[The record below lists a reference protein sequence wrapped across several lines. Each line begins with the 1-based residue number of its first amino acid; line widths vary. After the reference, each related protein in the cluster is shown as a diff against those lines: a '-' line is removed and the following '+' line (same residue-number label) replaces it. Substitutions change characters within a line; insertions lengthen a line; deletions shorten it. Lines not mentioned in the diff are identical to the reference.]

1 MKKWKV
7 RSALIALVVLL
18 AGCSSNAQYNSSTS
32 GNVGTAWGGDVHSSV
47 QGVSAER
54 AWRDPAEMIVI
65 SYSTTVP
72 SGYDRVYSIRINEL
86 EYAIRD
92 GNFNSLPITRVYDSS
107 NNEPRYIVH
116 ARVGMN
122 YQLYVRNYSRN
133 TNYEIVATVD
143 GLDVLNGK
151 QGSLNNNG
159 YIVNAGDSLAIK
171 GFRKDKHTEAAFQF
185 ANVADSYA
193 ANSAQGDVRNTG
205 VIGFAAF
212 ELQGPAQNALP
223 PCSGQAFPADN
234 NGYAPPQCRK

>member
-1 MKKWKV
+1 
-7 RSALIALVVLL
+7 
-18 AGCSSNAQYNSSTS
+18 N
-32 GNVGTAWGGDVHSSV
+32 
-47 QGVSAER
+47 
-54 AWRDPAEMIVI
+54 
-65 SYSTTVP
+65 VP

-159 YIVNAGDSLAIK
+159 YIV
-171 GFRKDKHTEAAFQF
+171 
-185 ANVADSYA
+185 
-193 ANSAQGDVRNTG
+193 
-205 VIGFAAF
+205 
-212 ELQGPAQNALP
+212 
-223 PCSGQAFPADN
+223 
-234 NGYAPPQCRK
+234 

>member
-1 MKKWKV
+1 MKKGKV
-7 RSALIALVVLL
+7 RSALIALAVLL
-18 AGCSSNAQYNSSTS
+18 AGCSSNAQYNSSAS

-65 SYSTTVP
+65 SYSTNVP

-86 EYAIRD
+86 ESAIRD

-159 YIVNAGDSLAIK
+159 YIVNAGDSLSIK

-212 ELQGPAQNALP
+212 ELQGPAQNAMP

-234 NGYAPPQCRK
+234 NGYAPPPCRK

>member
-1 MKKWKV
+1 
-7 RSALIALVVLL
+7 
-18 AGCSSNAQYNSSTS
+18 
-32 GNVGTAWGGDVHSSV
+32 
-47 QGVSAER
+47 
-54 AWRDPAEMIVI
+54 
-65 SYSTTVP
+65 
-72 SGYDRVYSIRINEL
+72 
-86 EYAIRD
+86 
-92 GNFNSLPITRVYDSS
+92 
-107 NNEPRYIVH
+107 
-116 ARVGMN
+116 MN

-212 ELQGPAQNALP
+212 ELQGPAKTRCRRALDKP
-223 PCSGQAFPADN
+223 FRQITMAMRRHRVGNSNLA
-234 NGYAPPQCRK
+234 